1 MPRAP
6 VDAIAGAVAGTIAG
20 TIAGKAV
27 HSHAGGMHS

>member
-20 TIAGKAV
+20 KAV